1 MNAVQDQEQLKRER
15 REAEDRK
22 LRRLRDDFLW
32 YAPRVLKI
40 KNKGGKI
47 VAFEPNREQLFVL
60 DKFIAQL
67 QATGKIRAIVVKPR
81 QRGISTLIAALFYW
95 WTSMRR
101 GRGAFVL
108 SHRDDTT
115 QALFDMVERFYDN
128 DVVIHPHVDRA
139 NAKQLRF
146 DRMDSNFRV
155 GTAGAKAVG
164 HGFTVQLFHGSE
176 AAYWAN
182 PEAHMEGIGQAIPN
196 EPDTAIIL
204 ESTGNGRGT
213 WFHSICRD
221 AQKGIGDYQIIFFP
235 WFWAEDYRSELPA
248 EGFDFT
254 PEDRE
259 YQDLHGID
267 DEQLYWRRLKI
278 DSPDFRGDE
287 LAFQQAYPATL
298 AEAFIS
304 REGSFIPGLA
314 IARARKTEVTDPV
327 GPLVIGADP
336 TAYGPDRFGIAGR
349 VGRKQVLREAHS
361 HWGPMQAADRIAQI
375 IQQGVQVDGR
385 GRMKPA
391 KVFVDKV
398 GVGAGTVDRLHQLGY
413 EDIVVGVSGTEAVA
427 DKDLHFN
434 KKAEMWD
441 RLCEWVKNEPCDLI
455 DDDDL
460 EADLVAPK
468 FERDVNGQ
476 RLKIESKESLR
487 RRGVRSPDN
496 ADALALT
503 FAYPVS
509 ETLADSPG
517 TRTAPRRIQRRERP
531 WQSR

>member
-1 MNAVQDQEQLKRER
+1 MSAVVDVEAQRER
-15 REAEDRK
+15 EDRL
-22 LRRLRDDFLW
+22 LRKLRDDFLY

-40 KNKGGKI
+40 KNKAGKI
-47 VAFEPNREQLFVL
+47 VPLELNREQLWVL
-60 DKFIAQL
+60 DRLIKQL
-67 QATGKIRAIVVKPR
+67 AETGRIRAIIVKPR
-81 QRGISTLIAALFYW
+81 QRGISTLISALFYW

-115 QALFDMVERFYDN
+115 QALFDMVERYYDN
-128 DVVIHPHVDRA
+128 DAVIHPHVDRA

-155 GTAGAKAVG
+155 GTAGGKAVG

-182 PEAHMEGIGQAIPN
+182 PTAHMEGVGQAIPN
-196 EPDTAIIL
+196 DPGTAIIL

-221 AQKGIGDYQIIFFP
+221 AQKGLGEYQIIFFP
-235 WFWAEDYRSELPA
+235 WFWADDYRQALPA
-248 EGFDFT
+248 TGFDFSA
-254 PEDRE
+254 EDLE

-267 DEQLYWRRLKI
+267 DEQLYWRRQKV
-278 DSPDFRGDE
+278 DGPDFRGDV
-287 LAFQQAYPATL
+287 LAFQQSYPATL

-304 REGSFIPGLA
+304 REGSFIPALA

-327 GPLVIGADP
+327 GAFVVGADP
-336 TAYGPDRFGIAGR
+336 TAYGVDRFAITGR
-349 VGRKQVLREAHS
+349 IGRKQMFLEAH
-361 HWGPMQAADRIAQI
+361 HQWGPMQGADRLAQI
-375 IQQGVQVDGR
+375 LEHGVMCVDGVKR
-385 GRMKPA
+385 RPA
-391 KVFVDKV
+391 RVFVDKV

-413 EDIVVGVSGTEAVA
+413 TDMVVGVAGGEKVT
-427 DKDLHFN
+427 DKDRWFN

-441 RLCEWVKNEPCDLI
+441 LMREAIEDEPFDLI
-455 DDDDL
+455 DDDDQ
-460 EADLVAPK
+460 EADLTTPK
-468 FERDVNGQ
+468 YERDITGQ

-487 RRGVRSPDN
+487 KRNVRSPDN

-503 FAYPVS
+503 WAYPVAAVLEHTTQHRS
-509 ETLADSPG
+509 
-517 TRTAPRRIQRRERP
+517 APRRIQRRERP
-531 WQSR
+531 WQAR